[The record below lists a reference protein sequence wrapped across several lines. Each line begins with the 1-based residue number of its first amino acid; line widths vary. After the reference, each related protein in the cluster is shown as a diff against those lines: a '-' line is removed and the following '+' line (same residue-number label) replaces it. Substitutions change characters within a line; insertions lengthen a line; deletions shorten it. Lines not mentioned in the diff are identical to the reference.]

1 MKMIELKDGVYIIQ
15 GDTYSV
21 LLRSRKDNRE
31 VVQGRMIATREV
43 RGDYLG
49 ADIFT
54 GIVKSIESGNLV
66 LSLVERRSFSY
77 AVDFDHAY
85 EKITELE
92 EVKIPI
98 KNIEAIVEMGSR
110 QNGTN

>member
-1 MKMIELKDGVYIIQ
+1 MEMIELKDGVYIIQ
-15 GDTYSV
+15 GETYSV
-21 LLRSRKDNRE
+21 LLRSRKYNRE
-31 VVQGRMIATREV
+31 VVPGKVIATREV

-54 GIVKSIESGNLV
+54 GIVKSIEGGNLV
-66 LSLVERRSFSY
+66 LSRVERRSFSY

-98 KNIEAIVEMGSR
+98 ESIGDLVEMESR
-110 QNGTN
+110 KNGAN

>member
-1 MKMIELKDGVYIIQ
+1 MKMIELKEGLYIIQ
-15 GDTYSV
+15 GDKYSV
-21 LLRSRKDNRE
+21 LLKSRKDNQE
-31 VVQGRMIATREV
+31 IVQGKVIATREV

-66 LSLVERRSFSY
+66 LSRVERRSFSY

-98 KNIEAIVEMGSR
+98 ESIGDLVEMESR
-110 QNGTN
+110 KNGTN